1 VQLSE
6 EYESGK
12 NTLENERDIIALSA
26 YSADNGNVD
35 SQIAMGTIY
44 LEVQDTVHAFG

>member
-1 VQLSE
+1 MHLSD

-12 NTLENERDIIALSA
+12 NTLENERDIISLSA

-35 SQIAMGTIY
+35 GQIAMGTIY
-44 LEVQDTVHAFG
+44 LEA